1 VKLQRTFRFSPALFG
16 IMPLMNV
23 LFLVL
28 VFYVM
33 GSKFVLNPGVQVS
46 LPATMF
52 AIGPQRNTEIVSITA
67 GPVSIIYHRDRAV
80 TLEDFSQRL
89 SGNSAAEKSLII
101 KADRNAPSGI
111 VAAVTNEALRH
122 SYTVILAGDIP
133 KQ

>member
-1 VKLQRTFRFSPALFG
+1 MKLQRTFRFSPALFG

>member
-1 VKLQRTFRFSPALFG
+1 
-16 IMPLMNV
+16 MPLMNV